1 MSILRWDP
9 FRELE
14 DMNDRLNRVFGRAPA
29 TAATGR
35 EALTRSDWLPSVD
48 ISETE
53 TEYAIHAHL
62 PGLAKDDVKVT
73 VENGLL
79 TMSGER
85 KQRSEEKTRR
95 FHRVETSYGKFVRS
109 FSLPDDAD
117 DTKVVAEFK
126 DGVLNVRV
134 PKTEK
139 AKPKTVEVKVS

>member
-14 DMNDRLNRVFGRAPA
+14 DMNDRLNRVFGRP
-29 TAATGR
+29 AATSGAGR
-35 EALTRSDWLPSVD
+35 EALTKADWLPSVD
-48 ISETE
+48 ISETDADY
-53 TEYAIHAHL
+53 TIHAHL
-62 PGLAKDDVKVT
+62 PGLGKDDVKVT

-85 KQRSEEKTRR
+85 KQRTEEKNRR

-109 FSLPDDAD
+109 FALPDDAD
-117 DTKVVAEFK
+117 DSKVAAEFK